1 MMRDLLGKL
10 SGKDDS
16 SNSVTPVKSTKQ
28 LGLFKLFLLFLLT
41 CFITLLELGRELVL

>member
-16 SNSVTPVKSTKQ
+16 SNSGTPVKSTKQ
-28 LGLFKLFLLFLLT
+28 LELFKLFLLFLWT
-41 CFITLLELGRELVL
+41 CLITLLELVES

>member
-1 MMRDLLGKL
+1 MIDLLGKL

-28 LGLFKLFLLFLLT
+28 LGLFKLFLLFPLT
-41 CFITLLELGRELVL
+41 FLNTLLELGRELV